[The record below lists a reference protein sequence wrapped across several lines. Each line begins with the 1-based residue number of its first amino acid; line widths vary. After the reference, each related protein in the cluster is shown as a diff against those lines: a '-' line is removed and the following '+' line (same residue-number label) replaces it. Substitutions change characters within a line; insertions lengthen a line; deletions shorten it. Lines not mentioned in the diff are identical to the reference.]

1 MTEGRVPTAGG
12 VRGTET
18 SEGRE
23 DTSVADSSPLV
34 QVVGPVERRV
44 TEKLFK
50 LVDEDGSGFVDF
62 GEFISS
68 ARSLSRQVAAHEKA
82 LNPEADAAV

>member
-1 MTEGRVPTAGG
+1 M
-12 VRGTET
+12 
-18 SEGRE
+18 
-23 DTSVADSSPLV
+23 
-34 QVVGPVERRV
+34 ERRV

-82 LNPEADAAV
+82 LNPEADAAVYPPVYFASVTLSPATLFLSLVLIHPGAMRRCLLVPTY